1 MLYIPA
7 NERRKIGHLTPSSN
21 TVLEPLTACMSAAV
35 AASVSHHFSRFPV
48 HSISLEAGS
57 TSHFAHAPMLESAR
71 LLADA
76 GVDAIIWNG
85 TSAAWLGFDADRELC
100 ALIEEQ
106 TGIPASTSTLAQA
119 EAMRALGTTRFGLA
133 VPYRDD
139 VTARIVEVY
148 AQEGLEAVAVANA
161 RIETNREMAHV
172 SEEEV
177 RALVRA
183 ADHPDADC
191 IAVICTGMAAAHLV
205 PELERELGKP
215 IVDSIAV
222 VLWKA
227 LAMVG
232 IDPCA
237 PGWGALLAASPA
249 QCGASVAPDARG
261 NFAPSP
267 TGGIAP

>member
-7 NERRKIGHLTPSSN
+7 NERLKIGHITPSSN

-35 AASVSHHFSRFPV
+35 AAPVSHHFSRIEV
-48 HSISLEAGS
+48 QSISLEAQS
-57 TSHFAHAPMLESAR
+57 TSHFAAAPMLAAAR

-76 GVDAIIWNG
+76 GVDAIVWNG

-100 ALIEEQ
+100 ALIEAQ

-119 EAMRALGTTRFGLA
+119 EAMRSLGTTRFGLA

-139 VTARIVEVY
+139 VAARIVEVY
-148 AQEGLEAVAVANA
+148 AHEGLEEVAVANA

-172 SEEEV
+172 SADEV

-183 ADHPDADC
+183 ADHPDAEC

-205 PELERELGKP
+205 PELEHELGKP

-232 IDPCA
+232 IDPRA

-249 QCGASVAPDARG
+249 QCGAGVPRDARG
-261 NFAPSP
+261 SFTPSP